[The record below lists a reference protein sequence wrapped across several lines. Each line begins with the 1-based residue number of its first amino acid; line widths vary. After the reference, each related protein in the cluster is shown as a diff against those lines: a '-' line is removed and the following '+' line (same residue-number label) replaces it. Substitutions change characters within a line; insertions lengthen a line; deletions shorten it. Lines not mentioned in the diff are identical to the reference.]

1 MWERALSDTLRGLC
15 GLCAAMALAEGVV
28 RDDGAA
34 TGFRLVCGT
43 ALAAYILKSVER
55 LLN

>member
-1 MWERALSDTLRGLC
+1 MWERALSDILRGLC